1 MSAAA
6 AQRIGSSRGAALRFA
21 LRGLFRKPLTLAV
34 SALCTA
40 MVVAAAILIAT
51 AAWRA
56 WPPDRPAWAVPSAL
70 VFAARS
76 ERLADLDTLRGA
88 LRQAGPV
95 MTVEFVGRDAARAAL
110 VARKSL
116 ADSGLN
122 DLQPNPLPNAFIV
135 RFDPAATPAAIEEA
149 VAAMRTQ
156 KGVAAVAYEPG
167 TARKLDALTHFA
179 TRAGMLLGLVLL
191 AALVAGFSLIADLWP
206 RVALRLDPEELRV
219 FQILGMEPAALR
231 RPYVYAG
238 AISMA
243 LAGALAAAIVLWAG
257 ARLAP
262 VFAELATEYSLR
274 WTDAPAPL
282 AFAWLLC
289 PAGGLLGAAL
299 ASLATRS
306 ALRRAAPAR

>member
-1 MSAAA
+1 MSAASS
-6 AQRIGSSRGAALRFA
+6 QRIGSSRAAALRCA

-40 MVVAAAILIAT
+40 AVVAAAVLVGA
-51 AAWRA
+51 AAWRI
-56 WPPDRPAWAVPSAL
+56 WPPERPAWAVPSAL

-76 ERLADLDTLRGA
+76 ERLAALDALRGA
-88 LRQAGPV
+88 LRQSGPV
-95 MTVEFVGRDAARAAL
+95 VSVEFVGRDAARAAL

-135 RFDPAATPAAIEEA
+135 RFDPAATPDAIEDA
-149 VAAMRTQ
+149 VAAMRTH
-156 KGVAAVAYEPG
+156 KGVTAVAYEPG
-167 TARKLDALTHFA
+167 TARKLDALMHFA
-179 TRAGMLLGLVLL
+179 ARTGALLALVLL

-243 LAGALAAAIVLWAG
+243 LAGALAAAIVLWVG
-257 ARLAP
+257 AWLAP
-262 VFAELATEYSLR
+262 VFVELATEYSLR
-274 WTDAPAPL
+274 WVDAPAPL
-282 AFAWLLC
+282 ASAWLLC
-289 PAGGLLGAAL
+289 PAGGLLGAAG
-299 ASLATRS
+299 ASLATRA
-306 ALRRAAPAR
+306 ALRRAGGAG

>member
-1 MSAAA
+1 MSTAA
-6 AQRIGSSRGAALRFA
+6 AQRIGSSRTAALRFA
-21 LRGLFRKPLTLAV
+21 LRGLLRKPLTMAV
-34 SALCTA
+34 SVLCTA
-40 MVVAAAILIAT
+40 MVAAVAILIAT

-56 WPPDRPAWAVPSAL
+56 WPPERPAWAVPSAL
-70 VFAARS
+70 VFTARS
-76 ERLADLDTLRGA
+76 ERLADLDVLRND
-88 LRQAGPV
+88 LRRTGPV
-95 MTVEFVGRDAARAAL
+95 VTVEFVGRDAARAAL

-116 ADSGLN
+116 TDSGLN

-135 RFDPAATPAAIEEA
+135 RFDPAATPAVIEEA
-149 VAAMRTQ
+149 VTAMRAH
-156 KGVAAVAYEPG
+156 KGVTAVAYEPG

-179 TRAGMLLGLVLL
+179 TRVGTLLGLALF

-206 RVALRLDPEELRV
+206 RVALRLDPDELRV
-219 FQILGMEPAALR
+219 FQVLGMEPAALR

-243 LAGALAAAIVLWAG
+243 LAGAIAAAIVLWAG

-282 AFAWLLC
+282 PFAWLLC
-289 PAGGLLGAAL
+289 PAGGMLGAGV
-299 ASLATRS
+299 ASLAIRS
-306 ALRRAAPAR
+306 ALRRAAGAR